1 MNLWTITITDPSGG
15 SRVAEVSAGK
25 VVVGTDP
32 GCSLCVEGEGVA
44 PEHADLWFGG
54 EHLRVQDR
62 GSDSGTIVDGILLTT
77 KVKVEYPVLVQLGK
91 LMLLVEVQGA
101 REPQEAAVED
111 AAVQIRMDY
120 GLKEEIA
127 RGGMG
132 RIYLGQ
138 DPRLKRTVAIKVSTV
153 SYGGEDPRFVK
164 EAKVLAALAHP
175 SIVPIYNIGQES
187 EGHPYY
193 AMKLV
198 KGRTLQ
204 AVIKGLSE
212 GHEETVAHYTQKR
225 LLTVFRKV
233 CDAMAFAHSKEILH
247 RDLKPENIMVGE
259 FGEVLVMDW
268 GLAKIRGEQELAA
281 RAAAPG
287 SVESAASGEESLG
300 MTMEGEVLGTPQYMS
315 PEQASG
321 MSADLDD
328 RADVYALGGI
338 LYSILALRPP
348 VGGST
353 LEEVLSK
360 VKTGAILP
368 MDPSFREPFEEKGK
382 TERVPEALLAVIRK
396 AMALEREAR
405 YPGVADLAE
414 DIDAYERG
422 YATSA
427 QAAGFVKRSR
437 LWLGRNKT
445 FAVTVMVVVGMAG
458 AFTPRVLREQQQ
470 TGAAFARLRE
480 TAPTFAAHAENALR
494 DGEFEEAL
502 ESATYAV
509 ELAPQNAA
517 YHRLRGDALQVLF
530 RLPEAVAAYR
540 TSSGLAPEERVS
552 ENLRLTEELIALAQQ
567 GSEAQAQTRLYEAL
581 KLQKRRG
588 EAMAFGKLLSG
599 VLLGQKKDPAALA
612 ELVKRL
618 EERLLPVPGTSI
630 LLSSTE
636 LSVGDWKLYL
646 AAEGLPNWE
655 RPQALNQ
662 TDHHPL
668 VNVTWAEANEFCTWL
683 TSSTGKEWR
692 LPTNAEWDAA
702 VGRSIWPWGDDYPP
716 KWDEGNYAVNS
727 KGGFDE
733 ARVGEDQ
740 ILGTA
745 PVSSFKPNELG
756 FFDLG
761 GNVAE
766 WVLDGTATDGKRVVR
781 GGSWVEFGK
790 VCRSDYQHRVPAN
803 RRDTDTGFRLVRVS
817 TR

>member
-1 MNLWTITITDPSGG
+1 MNHWTITITEPSGAC
-15 SRVAEVSAGK
+15 RVAEVSAGRIII
-25 VVVGTDP
+25 GSDP
-32 GCSLCVEGEGVA
+32 SCSLCVEGEGVA
-44 PEHADLWFGG
+44 PEHAELWFGG
-54 EHLRVQDR
+54 EHLRVKDL
-62 GSDSGTIVDGILLTT
+62 GSGSGTVVDGTLLTT
-77 KVKVEYPVLVQLGK
+77 KVKVEYPVSVQLGT
-91 LMLLVEVQGA
+91 LSLLVEAVGA
-101 REPQEAAVED
+101 PAQTEAVPEEVSVE
-111 AAVQIRMDY
+111 IRMDY

-132 RIYLGQ
+132 RIYLGE
-138 DPRLKRTVAIKVSTV
+138 DPQLKRTVALKVSTV

-175 SIVPIYNIGQES
+175 SIVPIYNIGEES
-187 EGHPYY
+187 EGHPFY

-212 GHEETVAHYTQKR
+212 GHEETVGQYTQKR

-233 CDAMAFAHSKEILH
+233 CDAMAFAHSKGILH

-268 GLAKIRGEQELAA
+268 GLAKIRGEHELAA
-281 RAAAPG
+281 RTANPGEAEPAAFDA
-287 SVESAASGEESLG
+287 ESLG

-321 MSADLDD
+321 MSAELDD

-368 MDPSFREPFEEKGK
+368 MDQTFREPFEEKGK
-382 TERVPEALLAVIRK
+382 MERVPEALLAVIRK
-396 AMALEREAR
+396 AMALRREDR
-405 YPGVADLAE
+405 YSGVVALAE
-414 DIDAYERG
+414 EIDAYQHG

-437 LWLGRNKT
+437 LWLGRNKA
-445 FAVTVMVVVGMAG
+445 FAVTVVVVAGMAG
-458 AFTPRVLREQQQ
+458 ALTPRVLREQRQ
-470 TGAAFARLRE
+470 TSAAFDRLRE
-480 TAPTFAAHAENALR
+480 TAPTFAAHAESALR

-530 RLPEAVAAYR
+530 RLPEAGAAYR
-540 TSSGLAPEERVS
+540 TSTGLAAEERVF

-581 KLQKRRG
+581 KQQKRRG

-612 ELVKRL
+612 ELVKHL

-630 LLSSTE
+630 LLASTE
-636 LSVGDWKLYL
+636 LTVGDWKLYL

-655 RPQALNQ
+655 RPQTLNQ
-662 TDHHPL
+662 TENHPV
-668 VNVTWAEANEFCTWL
+668 VNVTWTEANEFCTWL
-683 TSSTGKEWR
+683 TASTGKEWR

-716 KWDEGNYAVNS
+716 KWDEGNYAVDT

-733 ARVGEDQ
+733 GRVGEDK
-740 ILGTA
+740 IFGTA
-745 PVSSFKPNELG
+745 PVASFKPSELG

-766 WVLDGTATDGKRVVR
+766 WVLDGAATDGKRVVR

-790 VCRSDYQHRVPAN
+790 VCRSDYQHRVAAN
-803 RRDTDTGFRLVRVS
+803 RRETDTGFRLVQVS

>member
-1 MNLWTITITDPSGG
+1 
-15 SRVAEVSAGK
+15 
-25 VVVGTDP
+25 
-32 GCSLCVEGEGVA
+32 VEGT
-44 PEHADLWFGG
+44 L
-54 EHLRVQDR
+54 
-62 GSDSGTIVDGILLTT
+62 ITT
-77 KVKVEYPVLVQLGK
+77 KVKVEYPVSVQLGT
-91 LMLLVEVQGA
+91 LNLLVDVQGGTVQKNVA
-101 REPQEAAVED
+101 ED
-111 AAVQIRMDY
+111 AAVEESTVAIRMDY
-120 GLKEEIA
+120 GIKEEIA

-132 RIYLGQ
+132 RIYLGE
-138 DPRLKRTVAIKVSTV
+138 DPKLKRTVAIKVSTV

-175 SIVPIYNIGQES
+175 SIVPIYNIGEES
-187 EGHPYY
+187 EGHPFY

-212 GHEETVAHYTQKR
+212 GHEETVGHYTQKR

-233 CDAMAFAHSKEILH
+233 CDAMAFAHSKGILH

-268 GLAKIRGEQELAA
+268 GLAKVRGEHELAA
-281 RAAAPG
+281 KAGGPVGGEAP
-287 SVESAASGEESLG
+287 VPEEESLG

-321 MSADLDD
+321 MSAELDD
-328 RADVYALGGI
+328 RADIYALGGI

-368 MDPSFREPFEEKGK
+368 MDPSFREPFDEKGK
-382 TERVPEALLAVIRK
+382 IERVPEALLAVIRK
-396 AMALEREAR
+396 AMALEREHR
-405 YPGVADLAE
+405 YPGVVALAE
-414 DIDAYERG
+414 EIDAYEHG

-427 QAAGFVKRSR
+427 QSAGFVKRSR
-437 LWLGRNKT
+437 LWLGRNRA
-445 FAVTVMVVVGMAG
+445 FAVTLLVVGGMAG
-458 AFTPRVLREQQQ
+458 ALTPRVLREQRQ
-470 TGAAFARLRE
+470 TSAAFDRLRE

-509 ELAPQNAA
+509 ELAPQNAT

-530 RLPEAVAAYR
+530 RLPEALNAYR
-540 TSSGLAPEERVS
+540 TSSGLAGEERVF
-552 ENLRLTEELIALAQQ
+552 ENLRLTEELISLAQQ

-581 KLQKRRG
+581 KQQKRRG
-588 EAMAFGKLLSG
+588 EAMALGKRLSG

-612 ELVKRL
+612 ELVKHL
-618 EERLLPVPGTSI
+618 EEKLLPVPGTSV
-630 LLSSTE
+630 LLASTE
-636 LSVGDWKLYL
+636 LTVGDWKLYL

-655 RPQALNQ
+655 RPQGINQ
-662 TDHHPL
+662 AENHPV

-683 TSSTGKEWR
+683 TASTGKEWR

-716 KWDEGNYAVNS
+716 KWDDGNYAVDP
-727 KGGFDE
+727 KGGFDVG
-733 ARVGEDQ
+733 RIGEDK
-740 ILGTA
+740 IFGTA
-745 PVSSFKPNELG
+745 PVASFKANELG

-790 VCRSDYQHRVPAN
+790 VCRSDYQHRVAAN
-803 RRDTDTGFRLVRVS
+803 RRDTDTGFRLVQVS